1 MSRGR
6 AGRVRIDSLASSKTR
21 TESRR
26 SPDHTKLRPL
36 PASPAPAAN
45 AGSPAP
51 HWSSRPGG
59 RPRPAPSRI
68 RGDPELPRDIPARRT
83 PVRTIFTICC
93 FRNSLGPGFA
103 WSRLRISQGLPC
115 APSPSAEPLPPP
127 SYPTTIRTAPA
138 HSQCALDLLV
148 RPVALQ
154 PGRSGSVTR
163 LPTPAE
169 PVTPEPVAHAQNP
182 GESFYDERAIE
193 NCVDSIHKRVRYS
206 ATLNNEVTN
215 CPARVEDGRDSP
227 LRDHSRCA
235 YG

>member
-115 APSPSAEPLPPP
+115 APSPSAEPLPLQAIPRQ
-127 SYPTTIRTAPA
+127 SAQLQHIAN
-138 HSQCALDLLV
+138 AL
-148 RPVALQ
+148 
-154 PGRSGSVTR
+154 SISWS
-163 LPTPAE
+163 
-169 PVTPEPVAHAQNP
+169 AQW
-182 GESFYDERAIE
+182 
-193 NCVDSIHKRVRYS
+193 RYS
-206 ATLNNEVTN
+206 RVAA
-215 CPARVEDGRDSP
+215 ARSQGCRLRQSP
-227 LRDHSRCA
+227 SHRSPWLMLKIRENLSMTSVLLRIVWIVFTRGCA
-235 YG
+235 IQQL